1 MFWIEHA
8 PFFQSLMQDSE
19 NERDRLRRELQRT
32 QALLSEASLGAAGE
46 GGVGPAEAAD
56 EAAVSSSRPPSF
68 VGPDD
73 ASITVVDGRRSEPT
87 RASGETVKG
96 AADAETS
103 GDGKAATVREDLS
116 EIRDNLEDS
125 EDDGESW

>member
-1 MFWIEHA
+1 
-8 PFFQSLMQDSE
+8 MQDSE

-46 GGVGPAEAAD
+46 GGVGPSEAAT
-56 EAAVSSSRPPSF
+56 SRPPSF

-73 ASITVVDGRRSEPT
+73 ASITVVDGRRSGPT
-87 RASGETVKG
+87 RASGETVRG

-125 EDDGESW
+125 EDDGEP

>member
-1 MFWIEHA
+1 
-8 PFFQSLMQDSE
+8 MQDSE

-46 GGVGPAEAAD
+46 GGVVPSEAAAT
-56 EAAVSSSRPPSF
+56 EAAVSSSSRPPSF

-87 RASGETVKG
+87 RASGETVRG

-125 EDDGESW
+125 EDDGEP

>member
-1 MFWIEHA
+1 
-8 PFFQSLMQDSE
+8 MQDSE

-46 GGVGPAEAAD
+46 GGVVHSEAAT
-56 EAAVSSSRPPSF
+56 EAAVASSSRPPSF

-87 RASGETVKG
+87 RASGETVRG

-103 GDGKAATVREDLS
+103 SDGKAATVREDLS

-125 EDDGESW
+125 EDDGES